1 MQTCWGMAV
10 KAKNVKVGVGV
21 VIKDCAVG
29 YARRD
34 IGKCG
39 VIDEVVSDITC
50 HVDIGGKSVLVYHTE
65 IRKMKSSDLDEAPI
79 VYTHPMQE
87 HLGKEA
93 YVSGI
98 SNRGFVVSSSNIQTD
113 NDLLVDFVIG
123 FGGHCGG
130 GAAHPQKNR
139 TSSWVNLEDIT
150 FLTGDDE

>member
-1 MQTCWGMAV
+1 V

-29 YARRD
+29 YARHH

-50 HVDIGGKSVLVYHTE
+50 HVDTGGKRVLVYHTE

-87 HLGKEA
+87 HLGKEV
-93 YVSGI
+93 YVAGRGK
-98 SNRGFVVSSSNIQTD
+98 RGFVVSHAYIAD
-113 NDLLVDFVIG
+113 DDDLLVDFGVG

-130 GAAHPQKNR
+130 GAVHPQKNR
-139 TSSWVNLEDIT
+139 TNLWVNLEDIT
-150 FLTGDDE
+150 FLTEDDE